1 VIGVV
6 IVADSGAAL
15 QRLSELMNALPDVDI
30 LRHLS
35 GGAPVGATVAAAAPD
50 VVVLDE
56 LRWPGMTVRR
66 IAEMSELSRA
76 RVIVCASQLEAG
88 WLADALRA
96 GASAVI
102 PRSADA
108 ATLRVVLGEVL
119 RGDTFGTSADE
130 TVQAA

>member
-1 VIGVV
+1 MIGVV

-15 QRLSELMNALPDVDI
+15 QRLSELVSSLPDVDI

-108 ATLRVVLGEVL
+108 ATLRIVLGEVL
-119 RGDTFGTSADE
+119 LADAFRTPADQ

>member
-1 VIGVV
+1 VIAAV
-6 IVADSGAAL
+6 IVADRGAAL
-15 QRLSELMNALPDVDI
+15 QRISELLNALPDVHI
-30 LRHLS
+30 VRHLS

-66 IAEMSELSRA
+66 IAEMSELSSA
-76 RVIVCASQLEAG
+76 RVVVCASHLEAG

-102 PRSADA
+102 PRSVDA
-108 ATLRVVLGEVL
+108 ATLRIVIGEVL
-119 RGDTFGTSADE
+119 VAGASGTAAHE
-130 TVQAA
+130 TVRAA

>member
-1 VIGVV
+1 VISVV

-15 QRLSELMNALPDVDI
+15 RRLSELVNALPDVDI

-88 WLADALRA
+88 WLADALRS

-108 ATLRVVLGEVL
+108 ATLRIVLGEVL
-119 RGDTFGTSADE
+119 AAGAFGTPADE

>member
-6 IVADSGAAL
+6 IVADRGAGL
-15 QRLSELMNALPDVDI
+15 SRLSELLNALPDVHI
-30 LRHLS
+30 VRHLS
-35 GGAPVGATVAAAAPD
+35 GGAPVRAMVAAAAPD

-66 IAEMSELSRA
+66 ISEMSELSRT
-76 RVIVCASQLEAG
+76 RVVVCASHLEAG
-88 WLADALRA
+88 WIADALRA
-96 GASAVI
+96 GAAAVI

-108 ATLRVVLGEVL
+108 ATVRIVIGEVL
-119 RGDTFGTSADE
+119 RADALATPADE

>member
-6 IVADSGAAL
+6 IVADRGAAL
-15 QRLSELMNALPDVDI
+15 QRLSELLNALPDVHI

-66 IAEMSELSRA
+66 VAEMSELSPT
-76 RVIVCASQLEAG
+76 RVVVCASHLEAG

-96 GASAVI
+96 GAAAVI
-102 PRSADA
+102 PQSADA
-108 ATLRVVLGEVL
+108 STLRIVIGEVL
-119 RGDTFGTSADE
+119 AADATPADE

>member
-1 VIGVV
+1 MIGVV

-15 QRLSELMNALPDVDI
+15 QRLSELMNSLPDVDI

-76 RVIVCASQLEAG
+76 RVIVCTSHLEAG

-108 ATLRVVLGEVL
+108 ATLRIVLGEVL
-119 RGDTFGTSADE
+119 LGDTFGTSADE
-130 TVQAA
+130 AVQAA